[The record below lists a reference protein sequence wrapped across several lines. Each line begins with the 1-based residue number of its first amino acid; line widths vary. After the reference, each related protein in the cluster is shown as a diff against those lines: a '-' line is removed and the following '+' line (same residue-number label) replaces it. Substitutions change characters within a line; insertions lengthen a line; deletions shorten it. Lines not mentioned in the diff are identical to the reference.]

1 MNLSAYSDDHKYLF
15 RLPRYATNM
24 IQKDKVAQLH
34 IFRAIAAIGVVLTH
48 AKFIL
53 WSGGGAYIAKFPVHT
68 WNPVEYPLF
77 FLDLISSLGEQRVYL
92 FFILSGFFIKYS
104 VRGSFSLPSYLCKR
118 LMRIYPAFLAATL
131 LAGIVLYV
139 SVTYI
144 NPSIYTDSLREYNSR
159 VVIGFQGLT
168 LLSLL
173 NTLSLSKVG
182 EYFGLNAQYWSLK
195 HEIVFY
201 LLFPVYNLFTFRR
214 QIGLLSVCLVLAVV
228 SGNPIVFCQL
238 FFLVG
243 MLLYQGF
250 ERGLRLPY
258 SLPAWLY
265 YTAFAGLYMG
275 IYLLSKQN
283 YTYLPSLLTVAL
295 AFLAMEFLLT
305 RTIRVPRA
313 VTWFSKVSYSVY
325 LNQMWVLL
333 LYYAVLS
340 RISGELI
347 FYSRWPYYT
356 GAILAIIGSLPGYY
370 FIEKPAMAY
379 LERISMS
386 PWTMPRVIT
395 LASSNFQLLKLQL
408 TMQSPGS
415 TYLGLAEVRKC
426 DDYNMRT
433 IFTET
438 NQGQGRRRARK
449 RGKRLGLSN
458 KNGQ

>member
-1 MNLSAYSDDHKYLF
+1 
-15 RLPRYATNM
+15 M

-48 AKFIL
+48 AKFVL
-53 WSGGGAYIAKFPVHT
+53 WSGGVAYIAKFPVHT

-77 FLDLISSLGEQRVYL
+77 LLDLISSLGGQRVYL
-92 FFILSGFFIKYS
+92 FFILSGFFIRYS
-104 VRGSFSLPSYLCKR
+104 VRYNFSLPSYLRKR
-118 LMRIYPAFLAATL
+118 LLRIYPAFLAATL

-139 SVTYI
+139 SVIYI

-159 VVIGFQGLT
+159 LVIGFQGLT

-173 NTLSLSKVG
+173 STLSFSNVG
-182 EYFGLNAQYWSLK
+182 EYFGMNVQYWSLK

-201 LLFPVYNLFTFRR
+201 LLFPVYNLFAFRR
-214 QIGLLSVCLVLAVV
+214 QIGLLIICLVLAVI
-228 SGNPIVFCQL
+228 SGNHIVFCQL

-265 YTAFAGLYMG
+265 CTAFAGLYTG
-275 IYLLSKQN
+275 IYLLSKQS
-283 YTYLPSLLTVAL
+283 YIYLPSLLTVAL
-295 AFLAMEFLLT
+295 AFLAIEFLLT
-305 RTIRVPRA
+305 RTIQVPRA

-325 LNQMWVLL
+325 LNHMWVLL

-340 RISGELI
+340 RISGELV

-356 GAILAIIGSLPGYY
+356 GAILAVIGSLPGYY
-370 FIEKPAMAY
+370 LVEKPALAY
-379 LERISMS
+379 LESLSMS
-386 PWTMPRVIT
+386 LWTMPRVIT

-408 TMQSPGS
+408 TTQGPGG
-415 TYLGLAEVRKC
+415 TCPELAGVGKC
-426 DDYNMRT
+426 DDYNVRT

-438 NQGQGRRRARK
+438 NQEQGRRRARK
-449 RGKRLGLSN
+449 RGKRLGLSS

>member
-1 MNLSAYSDDHKYLF
+1 M
-15 RLPRYATNM
+15 
-24 IQKDKVAQLH
+24 
-34 IFRAIAAIGVVLTH
+34 
-48 AKFIL
+48 
-53 WSGGGAYIAKFPVHT
+53 
-68 WNPVEYPLF
+68 
-77 FLDLISSLGEQRVYL
+77 
-92 FFILSGFFIKYS
+92 
-104 VRGSFSLPSYLCKR
+104 
-118 LMRIYPAFLAATL
+118 
-131 LAGIVLYV
+131 
-139 SVTYI
+139 
-144 NPSIYTDSLREYNSR
+144 
-159 VVIGFQGLT
+159 
-168 LLSLL
+168 
-173 NTLSLSKVG
+173 
-182 EYFGLNAQYWSLK
+182 
-195 HEIVFY
+195 
-201 LLFPVYNLFTFRR
+201 
-214 QIGLLSVCLVLAVV
+214 
-228 SGNPIVFCQL
+228 
-238 FFLVG
+238 
-243 MLLYQGF
+243 
-250 ERGLRLPY
+250 
-258 SLPAWLY
+258 
-265 YTAFAGLYMG
+265 
-275 IYLLSKQN
+275 
-283 YTYLPSLLTVAL
+283 AL

-340 RISGELI
+340 RISGELV

-370 FIEKPAMAY
+370 LIEKPALAY

-386 PWTMPRVIT
+386 PWTMPRIIT